1 MNSLCKACE
10 ILDNAE
16 AVHSRYNDAC
26 NVTCGKFRLQG
37 LEGGLAVLL
46 CNAAELYP
54 VESGI
59 CLDYPADIRKKGVR
73 KENPGLLLGAGH
85 SHEHCLGGRC
95 RAVIHRGVGNLHT
108 GELADHA
115 LILEDVAESS
125 LGNLGLVRS
134 VGRAEL

>member
-1 MNSLCKACE
+1 MNSLCEARE
-10 ILDNAE
+10 VLDNAE
-16 AVHSRYNDAC
+16 SVHSRYNDAC

-59 CLDYPADIRKKGVR
+59 CLDYSADIRKKGVR

-85 SHEHCLGGRC
+85 CHEHCLGGSC
-95 RAVIHRGVGNLHT
+95 RAVIHRGVGNLHA
-108 GELADHA
+108 GQFADHA

>member
-26 NVTCGKFRLQG
+26 NVACGKFRLQG
-37 LEGGLAVLL
+37 LKGGLAVLL

-54 VESGI
+54 VESGVG
-59 CLDYPADIRKKGVR
+59 LHYPADIRKKGVR

-85 SHEHCLGGRC
+85 CHEHCLGGGS
-95 RAVIHRGVGNLHT
+95 RAVIH
-108 GELADHA
+108 
-115 LILEDVAESS
+115 
-125 LGNLGLVRS
+125 
-134 VGRAEL
+134 